1 MTLVVVGQE
10 KARVGAF
17 SEFVKLC
24 VIYTKVRLN
33 IRDPL
38 FEALMVTISMCVKTN
53 LFQCMVGCSPLGSLA
68 LLTSLNLSLSSPV
81 FAREK

>member
-1 MTLVVVGQE
+1 
-10 KARVGAF
+10 
-17 SEFVKLC
+17 
-24 VIYTKVRLN
+24 
-33 IRDPL
+33 
-38 FEALMVTISMCVKTN
+38 MVTISMSVKSKTN